1 MSKKSKSP
9 AAKQSP
15 AKKETAAKESPAK
28 KAVEKKGGVIASI
41 IEFLTAAS
49 ASKPLSKKSLVAKL
63 KERFPDREELALS
76 RTINCQ
82 VPTRL
87 RKDKE
92 LDVKKNDEGYWLK

>member
-9 AAKQSP
+9 ATAKQSP
-15 AKKETAAKESPAK
+15 AKKDAPKKSLAK
-28 KAVEKKGGVIASI
+28 KSGEKKGGVIASI

-49 ASKPLSKKSLVAKL
+49 ASKPLSKQALCAKL

-87 RKDKE
+87 RTDKE
-92 LDVKKNDEGYWLK
+92 LDVQKNDDGYWLK